1 MVYVLCISG
10 IKQRVDLRF
19 KHLKISKDKVDL
31 KTSQFLLYQVP
42 ICLQVHYPK
51 NNNHRKTLVKNN
63 QMKNKNKNKKMRKNK
78 NRINNKNKVKV
89 KYSNSKDKIEWK
101 TNQDSIFKHQE

>member
-31 KTSQFLLYQVP
+31 KTSQFLLYQAP
-42 ICLQVHYPK
+42 ICLQVHHPK

-63 QMKNKNKNKKMRKNK
+63 QMKNKNKKMRKNK
-78 NRINNKNKVKV
+78 NRNNNKNKVKA
-89 KYSNSKDKIEWK
+89 K
-101 TNQDSIFKHQE
+101 

>member
-10 IKQRVDLRF
+10 IKQRVDLRY

-42 ICLQVHYPK
+42 ICLQVHHPK
-51 NNNHRKTLVKNN
+51 NSNHRKTLV
-63 QMKNKNKNKKMRKNK
+63 KNKNKNKKMRKNK

-89 KYSNSKDKIEWK
+89 K
-101 TNQDSIFKHQE
+101 